1 MVCKYDVKYTTDY
14 CFLCDTSHAISIAIV
29 LLVMYLNK
37 KTKVIQFEQFS
48 TEQYIFIVIV
58 KSNTFLTFPLFTC
71 VFSYTTASSR

>member
-1 MVCKYDVKYTTDY
+1 MVCKYDVNMNMM
-14 CFLCDTSHAISIAIV
+14 FGNMIV

-37 KTKVIQFEQFS
+37 KPKVIQFEQFS